1 MWDDIQLGWRHWQS
15 QRLRWCFL
23 VLAWGIFS
31 ALVVTVAQLGVSL
44 SKDRPSWSES
54 NKPIYTVAYGLQ
66 GQLTSAKGTHI
77 DEARELP
84 EATHYSKFVIQ
95 NRPILVNGREI
106 KVAILFYDVNF
117 FLMLQSDESLWRS
130 EQVFATSQLKQKI
143 SQISKDIVVEIA
155 NSSQTLQHWLPQEFN
170 TFSSN
175 QIDLYMPLS
184 QLGDVIP
191 FFKGN
196 NATETQALM
205 NELPLYYGLIEVAE
219 NFSVSQARQHVQ
231 SRIDEAGDSLVSL
244 NLKTNIEIVK
254 GVELSPLNRSE
265 LLRQLVILS
274 IILIAF
280 AFVLISNYFSVIAGL
295 SLKRSREFSLKFAL
309 GASFKAQLKHLF
321 FENLAFI
328 VSVLMIAIMSA
339 SFIQW
344 QLYSSDIFNKYFAA
358 QWHFS
363 WSLWAL
369 VLFGCLSTIF
379 FVSLLP
385 VINLLKGTHFNRA
398 KDGVNKAQRTLANI
412 QLGVQILVTLFALNF
427 ALSCGYQELKK
438 QWSDKLSM
446 SVTGYEVNRHDD
458 MPFALSVDLLNGHK
472 DGLTLSDS
480 PLISPRFPQY
490 KISMN
495 NSFGDQVYFTD
506 HIKVAENFFA
516 TIDAKFLFQGQLTQ
530 NGIVINE
537 ALARELSS
545 RENFK
550 GLIGKELR
558 FLDDAISY
566 TIVAVIENLPHSGES
581 LSNIPVVYSAITPT
595 SELYSP
601 LYVYA
606 SSPTDSSTI
615 LTHLN
620 VSQDWGKAKA
630 LGDIKQQLYDLN
642 KNRVGL
648 LIVTLQVAVLIFVML
663 VIGILYQVKTMLLG
677 EQRVL
682 GLKLAVGKTKGD
694 LLRDEVFKKLAI
706 LLISALL
713 FVAIS
718 MTSANY
724 FMQLVDLD
732 ITVLMPIV
740 SSVLIVLIALLVS
753 SCLALRYLN
762 NSSIKTLLSE
772 QAF

>member
-66 GQLTSAKGTHI
+66 GKLTSAKGTHI
-77 DEARELP
+77 DEASELP

-95 NRPILVNGREI
+95 NQPLLVNGRET

-117 FLMLQSDESLWRS
+117 FRMLQSDESLWRS

-219 NFSVSQARQHVQ
+219 NFSVSQAKQHVQ

-244 NLKTNIEIVK
+244 NLKTNIELVK
-254 GVELSPLNRSE
+254 GVELSPLHRSE

-280 AFVLISNYFSVIAGL
+280 AFVLITNYFSVVAAL
-295 SLKRSREFSLKFAL
+295 ALKRSHEFSLKFAL

-321 FENLAFI
+321 FESFPFLFA
-328 VSVLMIAIMSA
+328 VLLIAILSA
-339 SFIQW
+339 ILIQW
-344 QLYSSDIFNKYFAA
+344 QLYSSDIFKKYFSA

-363 WSLWAL
+363 WSLWTL
-369 VLFGCLSTIF
+369 VLLGCLGTIF

-385 VINLLKGTHFNRA
+385 VINLLKSTHFSRA
-398 KDGVNKAQRTLANI
+398 KAGASKTQKSLINI
-412 QLGVQILVTLFALNF
+412 QLSLQIVLTLFALNF
-427 ALSCGYQELKK
+427 ALSCGYQELKM
-438 QWSDKLSM
+438 QWSDKLSV
-446 SVTGYEVNRHDD
+446 SVNGYEVNRYDD
-458 MPFALSVDLLNGHK
+458 MSFALSVDWLNGHK
-472 DGLTLSDS
+472 EGMTFSDS

-490 KISMN
+490 KIHLN
-495 NSFGDQVYFTD
+495 NSYGDQVYFTD
-506 HIKVAENFFA
+506 HIKVAKNFFS
-516 TIDAKFLFQGQLTQ
+516 TVEAKFLYQGQLTQ
-530 NGIVINE
+530 SSVVINE
-537 ALARELSS
+537 ALAMTLTSS
-545 RENFK
+545 RDYK
-550 GLIGKELR
+550 SLIGKELR
-558 FLDDAISY
+558 FEQDETSY
-566 TIVAVIENLPHSGES
+566 TIAAVLENLPHAGES
-581 LSNIPVVYSAITPT
+581 LSDIPMVYSSINPST
-595 SELYSP
+595 ELYSP
-601 LYVYA
+601 LYVYSKDLA
-606 SSPTDSSTI
+606 SSSKI
-615 LTHLN
+615 LSHL
-620 VSQDWGKAKA
+620 DIDAGFGKVKP
-630 LGDIKQQLYDLN
+630 LGDISQQLFDLN
-642 KNRVGL
+642 KSRRGL
-648 LIVTLQVAVLIFVML
+648 LIITLQVAALIFVIL
-663 VIGILYQVKTMLLG
+663 VVGILYQIKTMLLAD
-677 EQRVL
+677 QRVL
-682 GLKLAVGKTKGD
+682 GLKLAIGKTKGK
-694 LLRDEVFKKLAI
+694 LLHDEILKKLVI
-706 LLISALL
+706 LL
-713 FVAIS
+713 VS
-718 MTSANY
+718 MMFFITTLMFSEGY
-724 FMQLVDLD
+724 FNQLVKLE
-732 ITVLMPIV
+732 ITAVIPVV
-740 SSVLIVLIALLVS
+740 SSIVIVLIALLS
-753 SCLALRYLN
+753 SSFLALRSLN
-762 NSSIKTLLSE
+762 TNSIKTLLSE